1 MIKLYFKQAW
11 QLLKQNKLFSAIY
24 IIGTGLA
31 ICTVMVLAIIYYV
44 KMAPIYPETKRDRMM
59 YHETLRVNKS
69 TGAMRRGHLSIRSM
83 NELFYPLQTPEAV
96 TAVISPIEGN
106 VTIPVTMEN
115 IPVMAI
121 ATDEAYWKVFGF
133 SFIEGKPFTENDVH
147 SGINSAVISDL
158 LSKRMFGAD
167 SALGKTVIVDFCEY
181 RICGVVRSPSYIT
194 PNSYAE
200 VWIPYTHLFD
210 NRYSLQTG
218 DQPWE
223 SWFGPF
229 KVYMLARSSNDF
241 EIIRK
246 EIDEKITKMN
256 AMDTTMVMSTDGYP
270 NEQWRMSFQE
280 FSGHTS
286 DWSLGLKKTMGIFL
300 LLLLVPAVNLSGIIY
315 SRMDKRIGEMG
326 VRKAF
331 GARRYSLFN
340 QMVFENLILTCL
352 GAIFGLLLSYLVVI
366 LSQDWVFDILND
378 YVELVHEEAK
388 VSLTPSML
396 FNPTIFS
403 VTFLVCLFLNLLS
416 AMFPVWKLTR
426 KNIVES
432 LNTK

>member
-1 MIKLYFKQAW
+1 MIRLYFKQAW

-31 ICTVMVLAIIYYV
+31 VCTVMVLAIIYYV
-44 KMAPIYPETKRDRMM
+44 KIAPMYPETKRDRML
-59 YHETLRVNKS
+59 YHETLRVDKT
-69 TGAMRRGHLSIRSM
+69 TGAMRKGYMSIKSL
-83 NELFYPLQTPEAV
+83 NEIFYPLQTPEAV

-115 IPVMAI
+115 IPILAI
-121 ATDEAYWKVFGF
+121 ATDSAYWRVFGF
-133 SFIEGKPFTENDVH
+133 SFIEGKPFTGSDVR
-147 SGINSAVISDL
+147 SGMNVAVISDI
-158 LSKRMFGAD
+158 LSKKVFGAE
-167 SALGKTVIVDFCEY
+167 SALGKTITVGFCEY

-200 VWIPYTHLFD
+200 VWIPYTYLFD
-210 NRYSLQTG
+210 SSYALQDG
-218 DQPWE
+218 DKPWV

-229 KVYMLARSSNDF
+229 KVYMLARSSSDF
-241 EIIRK
+241 KIIRK
-246 EIDEKITKMN
+246 EFNDRIAKMN

-270 NEQWRMSFQE
+270 NEQWQVFFRE
-280 FSGHTS
+280 FSNHRS
-286 DWSLGLKKTMGIFL
+286 DWSVGIKRTMGILL

-331 GARRYSLFN
+331 GAPRYSLFN
-340 QMVFENLILTCL
+340 QMIFENLMLTCL
-352 GAIFGLLLSYLVVI
+352 GGLFGLLLSYLI
-366 LSQDWVFDILND
+366 ITLSQNWIFDIMTD
-378 YVELVHEEAK
+378 YVDIVHDGAE
-388 VSLTPSML
+388 VVLSPSVL
-396 FNPTIFS
+396 FNPMIFS
-403 VTFLVCLFLNLLS
+403 VTFLICLVLNLLS
-416 AMFPVWKLTR
+416 GMFPVWKLMR